1 MNSRLALILASIS
14 MLGCNDLPGEATV
27 EIQPASPV
35 TGDELRVVFL
45 ADALDPNDDE
55 LTYAYRWQVDG
66 SDVPDI
72 TGSTVPAELTAKG
85 QTWSVS
91 VVASD
96 GKGDGPAAGASVVIG
111 NTPPSATSASITP
124 SSPSKLDTLS
134 CAGGGFADADEDP
147 ESFDIQWVINGMPSS
162 ATGDLVGTEFS
173 RGDSI
178 ACVVFPN
185 DGTEQGSPVT
195 SAAVSVVNAPPSV
208 SGVGFDPAAPGVSE
222 VVSVITDPPVDVDG
236 DAVTLSYAW
245 TVDGAA
251 AGTGTSIDLGNYARG
266 QTVEVTVTPNDGT
279 EDGPAVV
286 GTLIIGNAPP
296 APPTVTINPLF
307 PDRSSAITCEITN
320 PAVDPDGDT
329 VTYTFS
335 WTVDG
340 AAWSGTPTDTNLPGD
355 TIPADVLNDYE
366 AWQCAAVAS
375 DGTLDSAAATQA
387 VKVRAPA
394 VDINGLSAGDLS
406 GASVASAGDVDGD
419 GLTDFLVGAY
429 REDSLGERTGAA
441 YLFLGAS
448 LTAGDSLDMGDADYV
463 FPGPNARDEF
473 GRAVAGIG
481 DIDSD
486 GLADFAIGAPYGDG
500 DDTNSGVV
508 YVFKGSSLGVEKRID
523 ASTADYIIVGDT
535 REERVGS
542 TLSAAGDVDGD
553 GTPDLLVGAQLS
565 ARQAVDQGA
574 VYVFLGSVLGS
585 EQEVALSDAEVVFQ
599 GEKLGARAGSSLAA
613 AGDIDGD
620 GNGDFLIGSF
630 RESSGGTDAGAAY
643 VILGGSWS
651 LPVVSLSTAAY
662 RLVGPRL
669 SRSGTSVGSGDIDG
683 DGTPDVLVGGP
694 GNLYGTSITV
704 GSTYVIYGTSFG
716 ATQTLSL
723 EADSDVIIRG
733 ESVGDL
739 AGWVSASGADADG
752 DGLDDIVVCA
762 PGASVGGIDDS
773 GKAYLVPGAS
783 LTSATEYDLGSGVFS
798 SGGESGASFGLSC
811 DLLPDFDGEGLAD
824 IVVGAPL
831 DSVNAERAGSVSVVP
846 TPYPN

>member
-134 CAGGGFADADEDP
+134 CAGGGFVDADEDP

-162 ATGDLVGTEFS
+162 ATGDLVGTEFN

-222 VVSVITDPPVDVDG
+222 VVSVITDPPADVDG

-251 AGTGTSIDLGNYARG
+251 AGTGTSIDLGDYARG

-387 VKVRAPA
+387 VKVRAPE
-394 VDINGLSAGDLS
+394 VEINGLRAGDLS

-429 REDSLGERTGAA
+429 REESLGERTGAA

-500 DDTNSGVV
+500 EDTNSGLV
-508 YVFKGSSLGVEKRID
+508 YIFTGASLGVEKRID

-535 REERVGS
+535 REEKIGA

-553 GTPDLLVGAQLS
+553 GTPDLLVGAEFS
-565 ARQAVDQGA
+565 SRQASDQGA
-574 VYVFLGSVLGS
+574 VYVFLGSVMGT
-585 EQEVALSDAEVVFQ
+585 EQELALSDAEVVFQ
-599 GEKLGARAGSSLAA
+599 GEGAGARAGSSLSAV
-613 AGDIDGD
+613 GDLDGD
-620 GNGDFLIGSF
+620 GNDDFLVGAF
-630 RESSGGTDAGAAY
+630 RDGSGGTDAGAAY
-643 VILGGSWS
+643 VVAGDSWS
-651 LPVVSLSTAAY
+651 SPVESLSTATY
-662 RLVGPRL
+662 RLIGPRL
-669 SRSGTSVGSGDIDG
+669 SRSGTSVGAGDIDG
-683 DGTPDVLVGGP
+683 DGIPDVLVGAP
-694 GNLYGTSITV
+694 GNRYGTSTTA
-704 GSTYVIYGTSFG
+704 GAAYVVKSASFG

-733 ESVGDL
+733 EAVGDL
-739 AGWVSASGADADG
+739 AGWVAASGADADG

-762 PGASVGGIDDS
+762 PGVPLASADDS
-773 GKAYLVPGAS
+773 GRAYLVPG
-783 LTSATEYDLGSGVFS
+783 SALSSTTEYDLGDGIFS
-798 SGGESGASFGLSC
+798 VDGSSSEFFGAACSVLS
-811 DLLPDFDGEGLAD
+811 DFDGEGLAD
-824 IVVGAPL
+824 FVVGAPQA
-831 DSVNAERAGSVSVVP
+831 SANGTAAGAVRVFP